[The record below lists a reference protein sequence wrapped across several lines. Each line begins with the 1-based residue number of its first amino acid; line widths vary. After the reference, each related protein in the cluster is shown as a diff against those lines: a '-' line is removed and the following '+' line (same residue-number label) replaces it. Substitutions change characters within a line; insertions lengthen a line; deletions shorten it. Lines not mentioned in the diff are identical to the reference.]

1 MISIISPVY
10 NMEKYLEDCIKSILS
25 QDYADFEVLFVNDGS
40 SDSTLEILR
49 KYEQQDSRIRVFDK
63 INEGQG
69 VARNYALQFA
79 KGDYVLYLDPDDW
92 LEEGALRKIYNKFQE
107 DNYDVIFFNA
117 YRYYQETGV
126 KNPYRFIDCFYTRFK
141 NHVFNSENAAD
152 ILFETNGLCFK
163 AYNKDFLV
171 NNNIKYTATKYIEDS
186 EFFIRVVLA
195 AKKMVCMDEFIYNY
209 RIHKTSSSSTTH
221 QNIDIFEKTFY
232 ICEKIFIEYYT
243 KETNQVLLSSFLK
256 NRITQLFYHYNKV
269 NNDNKKEF
277 YNMMRRIFVHI
288 KKTYGLQ
295 YVCDTT
301 LKFRMKNVLKYN
313 YEFYRF
319 NKKLISLKCAI
330 NCYLDI

>member
-1 MISIISPVY
+1 
-10 NMEKYLEDCIKSILS
+10 
-25 QDYADFEVLFVNDGS
+25 
-40 SDSTLEILR
+40 
-49 KYEQQDSRIRVFDK
+49 
-63 INEGQG
+63 
-69 VARNYALQFA
+69 
-79 KGDYVLYLDPDDW
+79 
-92 LEEGALRKIYNKFQE
+92 
-107 DNYDVIFFNA
+107 
-117 YRYYQETGV
+117 
-126 KNPYRFIDCFYTRFK
+126 
-141 NHVFNSENAAD
+141 
-152 ILFETNGLCFK
+152 
-163 AYNKDFLV
+163 
-171 NNNIKYTATKYIEDS
+171 
-186 EFFIRVVLA
+186 
-195 AKKMVCMDEFIYNY
+195 MDEFIYNY